1 MKSNRIGSLVFLVVC
16 FASGQAQLTQTWQVP
31 YNGTANGLDRAYAV
45 AVDKRGNTYV
55 TGQSDELITGTN
67 YVTIKYGPAG
77 NQVWK
82 RSYDGAV

>member
-1 MKSNRIGSLVFLVVC
+1 MKLNRIGSLVLLIACAV
-16 FASGQAQLTQTWQVP
+16 SGQSQLTQSWQVS

-55 TGQSDELITGTN
+55 TGQSDELITETN

-77 NQVWK
+77 NQI
-82 RSYDGAV
+82 